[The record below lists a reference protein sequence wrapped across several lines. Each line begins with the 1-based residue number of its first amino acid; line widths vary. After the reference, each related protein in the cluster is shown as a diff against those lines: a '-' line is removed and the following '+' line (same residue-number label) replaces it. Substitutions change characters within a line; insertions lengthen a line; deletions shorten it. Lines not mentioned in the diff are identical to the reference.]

1 MKTERSHTASFAM
14 LTLPSCWNQRV
25 RTDTLIIRAESS
37 DGAGDFIPGPSAR
50 TGSGEEVHGGMPCS
64 QPFAKTKV
72 RATINWVLL
81 ADSGLRVVFLSP
93 EPLEM
98 GPQLRSTRGLLDPKH
113 VYGPSTA
120 DQVEGQDPGSQGHFG
135 PWKPPLFSVA
145 KLIISAASGHLT
157 PPWVFY
163 KIPQY
168 FCVYSS

>member
-1 MKTERSHTASFAM
+1 M
-14 LTLPSCWNQRV
+14 
-25 RTDTLIIRAESS
+25 
-37 DGAGDFIPGPSAR
+37 
-50 TGSGEEVHGGMPCS
+50 
-64 QPFAKTKV
+64 
-72 RATINWVLL
+72 LL

-157 PPWVFY
+157 PP
-163 KIPQY
+163 
-168 FCVYSS
+168 